1 MLVSAVLAPFVLA
14 VFAPTIR
21 RIAGPATGWLLAI
34 LPATLTVFFAQFLG
48 SVSAGEPLRFS
59 TPWVPAL
66 DIHLSFYVDGLSLM
80 FALLISGI
88 GTFIVLYAATYLS
101 KHADVGRFLMFILM
115 FMGSMLGL
123 VLSDNVVTLF
133 VF

>member
-66 DIHLSFYVDGLSLM
+66 DIHLF
-80 FALLISGI
+80 
-88 GTFIVLYAATYLS
+88 
-101 KHADVGRFLMFILM
+101 
-115 FMGSMLGL
+115 FMWMG
-123 VLSDNVVTLF
+123 
-133 VF
+133 